1 MVQVSVAGLRERGI
15 GEERIMPVFGLDYGG
30 GDIFT
35 GGDQCVDDL
44 FERQEKNANR
54 WRMT

>member
-1 MVQVSVAGLRERGI
+1 
-15 GEERIMPVFGLDYGG
+15 MPVFGLDYGG

-44 FERQEKNANR
+44 FERSGEKRQSLEND
-54 WRMT
+54 MTKKRA